1 MIAIIQARCNSKR
14 FRNKVHKN
22 FLGKPIIQ
30 HVVDNVKK
38 SKN

>member
-1 MIAIIQARCNSKR
+1 MIAIIQARCNSKDLEISFKKF
-14 FRNKVHKN
+14 FR
-22 FLGKPIIQ
+22 KPIIQ